1 MSFFGIFASMLSG
14 GILLGETL
22 KDSHCASNNRE
33 DARRQ
38 GRLTYGDFKGNE
50 YLVSTGEKVY
60 TYGGKIYSKKHP
72 TTVLYDMKQDYYN
85 QLNKKSIEE
94 AKREGRKRVLLSY
107 PNEDSPNG
115 YSNAWVEVSTM
126 RRFKVHPIVYMN
138 KEIHDWDFAFYKEY
152 FTNDGKRD
160 GDVKITRKEFEEL
173 GGNIPYNMN
182 ASEYLYY
189 EDLDEKE
196 RKKYIKK
203 IRGYN

>member
-1 MSFFGIFASMLSG
+1 MGLFGVFASLFSG
-14 GILLGETL
+14 GVLLVETC
-22 KDSHCASNNRE
+22 KDGQYAQNSRE
-33 DARRQ
+33 EARRN
-38 GRLTYGDFKGNE
+38 GRLTYGDGKGNE

-60 TYGGKIYSKKHP
+60 THGGKIYSKKHP

-85 QLNKKSIEE
+85 QLNKKNIEE
-94 AKREGRKRVLLSY
+94 AKREGRKRVLLSF

-126 RRFKVHPIVYMN
+126 RRFKVHLIVYMN

-173 GGNIPYNMN
+173 GGYIPYGITPR
-182 ASEYLYY
+182 EYQ
-189 EDLDEKE
+189 ERQWKEEEK
-196 RKKYIKK
+196 RMKK
-203 IRGYN
+203 IRKGL